1 MTNLNK
7 NLKTEKELSL
17 KEKEQEKQQEK
28 QSALR
33 VEGEKNTPQTPP
45 PTTTNDPKGT
55 STTEDN
61 IDDVR
66 PLIPEED
73 NPKKKM

>member
-17 KEKEQEKQQEK
+17 KEKEHDG
-28 QSALR
+28 QSILR
-33 VEGEKNTPQTPP
+33 VEDEKKVPQTPP

-66 PLIPEED
+66 PLNPEED